1 MLAIVWLLYGAFG
14 LNMRSI
20 SPIVTPIKADLNMTY
35 GEMGIILGSWQLIYT
50 PVAIFAGIA
59 MDRWGIRKTL
69 FAGALIMA
77 LSEGLRYFATGFFSL
92 APMVALFGVGAP
104 FISIGAPKTISTWFQ
119 GNDRATAVGIYTTA
133 PWIGG
138 LFAFGATN
146 SLVMP
151 LSGNS
156 WRLVFA
162 SYAAATA
169 LFAITWGILARDTGR
184 AERPGEGSIG
194 SIFIKLLKVPN
205 VRLII
210 AAGLLVLFVDHGF
223 TQWLPKMLENKGIS
237 SQAAGFTAS
246 IPLIAAIP
254 AVFLVPGF
262 SVRFPRGRFLAVL
275 AILMVT
281 ALIITAIGPPQL
293 LITGLVLYGFSVPT
307 LLPMLMLTLMNEP
320 DVGAERMGIA
330 GGLFF
335 TIAELGGFIGPL
347 TMGALVDATGSFLA
361 GILMLAAAGIA
372 FGSLAF
378 FLRGHR

>member
-1 MLAIVWLLYGAFG
+1 MLAIVWLLYAAFG

-20 SPIVTPIKADLNMTY
+20 SPVITPIQADLKMTY
-35 GEMGIILGSWQLIYT
+35 GEMGMILGSWQLIYT

-104 FISIGAPKTISTWFQ
+104 FISIGAPKTVSLWFK
-119 GNDRATAVGIYTTA
+119 GDDRATAVGIYTTA

-151 LSGNS
+151 LTGYS

-162 SYAAATA
+162 SYSLLTA
-169 LFAITWGILARDTGR
+169 LFALTWGLLARDTSS
-184 AERPGEGSIG
+184 AENSGGASIAG
-194 SIFIKLLKVPN
+194 TFIRLLKVPN
-205 VRLII
+205 VRII
-210 AAGLLVLFVDHGF
+210 ILAGLLVLFIDHGF

-254 AVFLVPGF
+254 AVLLVPRLA
-262 SVRFPRGRFLAVL
+262 VRFPRGRFLASW
-275 AILMVT
+275 AILVIVALVT
-281 ALIITAIGPPQL
+281 TATTSSRL
-293 LITGLVLYGFSVPT
+293 LIAGLILYGFSVPT

-320 DVGAERMGIA
+320 EVGAERMGLA

-335 TIAELGGFIGPL
+335 TIAEIGGFIGPL
-347 TMGALVDATGSFLA
+347 LMGVMVDATGAFLA
-361 GILMLAAAGIA
+361 GVLVLAGAGLIFSSLML
-372 FGSLAF
+372 L
-378 FLRGHR
+378 LRGYK